1 MKPNGFLKSDP
12 ASSDLLPAAGNFD
25 EIKKFVKD
33 IFTLAPIWVEEPAV
47 VIENGTTTSG
57 LAGKVA
63 DKITNLGLPIDV
75 IAIQN
80 AKSKDYTTSKIIDYS
95 QGKMPN
101 TIRYFESLLGVKAE
115 TPAEGSKALQGQDI
129 TIILGTDYADK
140 ISQNGTTGQ

>member
-1 MKPNGFLKSDP
+1 MLFRSP

-57 LAGKVA
+57 LAGKAA

-140 ISQNGTTGQ
+140 IYQNGTTGQ